1 MRIGGVID
9 IGTTDEAVILDM
21 TKDEGIKIS
30 LGPLSKL
37 RCNERPLV
45 DLILGLL

>member
-37 RCNERPLV
+37 QCNERPLV